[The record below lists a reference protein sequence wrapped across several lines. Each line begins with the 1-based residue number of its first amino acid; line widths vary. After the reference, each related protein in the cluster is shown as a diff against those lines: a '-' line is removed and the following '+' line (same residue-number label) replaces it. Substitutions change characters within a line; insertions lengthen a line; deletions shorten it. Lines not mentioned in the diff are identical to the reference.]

1 MGHGMEAHCAGFP
14 HSSFPP
20 SADVLKRCSGIEP
33 SQTGRRGCCCFVFC
47 YRCRCCC
54 SWFIC
59 RKGSGARAIMKI
71 SHLIPPT
78 PQSLP
83 RLSLSTAL
91 RYWGRRRKKIHFP
104 TERVAGSRRRWGDH
118 CRGTCSGD
126 QQGPRSRPSAPLFG
140 SGAACWN
147 WTWSG
152 EIGYLGKK

>member
-1 MGHGMEAHCAGFP
+1 MGHGREADCAGFP

-71 SHLIPPT
+71 SHLVGGGGGGGGGEGGVGGCGGCGVGGGG
-78 PQSLP
+78 
-83 RLSLSTAL
+83 
-91 RYWGRRRKKIHFP
+91 WG
-104 TERVAGSRRRWGDH
+104 
-118 CRGTCSGD
+118 
-126 QQGPRSRPSAPLFG
+126 
-140 SGAACWN
+140 
-147 WTWSG
+147 
-152 EIGYLGKK
+152 